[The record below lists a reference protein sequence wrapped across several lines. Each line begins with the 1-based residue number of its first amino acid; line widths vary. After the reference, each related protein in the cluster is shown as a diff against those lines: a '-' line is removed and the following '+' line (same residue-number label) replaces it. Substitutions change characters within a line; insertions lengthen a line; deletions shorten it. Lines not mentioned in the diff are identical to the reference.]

1 MQKLKLTPKQ
11 IRELQEKHQIK
22 NLLNPGDDAPKM
34 ATVDFL
40 TDITFEGSR
49 KWESPPSKE
58 QVEEFDVGEMLTAT
72 KDFFGGDSSGN
83 A

>member
-1 MQKLKLTPKQ
+1 MHKLKLTPKQ
-11 IRELQEKHQIK
+11 IRELQEKHGIK

-34 ATVDFL
+34 ATIDFL

-58 QVEEFDVGEMLTAT
+58 AVEDMDVGEMLAAT
-72 KDFFGGDSSGN
+72 KSFFSGDSQGN
-83 A
+83 G